1 MISAS
6 SRAQAPSHH
15 SCEDWYGAGVGVE
28 DWYGAGVGG
37 KDWYGV
43 GVGGEDWYGVV
54 MRIGM
59 Y

>member
-15 SCEDWYGAGVGVE
+15 SCEDWYGAGVGL
-28 DWYGAGVGG
+28 
-37 KDWYGV
+37 
-43 GVGGEDWYGVV
+43 EDWYGVV

-59 Y
+59 YLKVVASD

>member
-28 DWYGAGVGG
+28 EWYGAGVQVA
-37 KDWYGV
+37 V
-43 GVGGEDWYGVV
+43 GSEDPY
-54 MRIGM
+54 
-59 Y
+59 